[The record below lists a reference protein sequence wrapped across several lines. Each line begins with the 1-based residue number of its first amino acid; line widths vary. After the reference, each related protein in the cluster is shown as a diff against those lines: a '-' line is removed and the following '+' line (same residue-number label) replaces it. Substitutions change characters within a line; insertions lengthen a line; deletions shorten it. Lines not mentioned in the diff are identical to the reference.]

1 MPMQRHVRRY
11 MWTFIVAGAAV
22 VLYVVVSLPLQRL
35 DLRLVPLVL
44 FTLFVSARLCVP
56 IPRTASGK
64 ISFSDA
70 LIFLVMLLYGGEV
83 AVLLGAAEIF
93 IASRFV
99 RPPVSLFTSTFNAAM
114 MGLSTLITYGT
125 LTLIYGDVTALAR
138 GESSA
143 VFAGALCV
151 MALVQY
157 VVNTAIV
164 SVQTA
169 LKA

>member
-1 MPMQRHVRRY
+1 MPTQQYVRPY
-11 MWTFIVAGAAV
+11 MWTFIGLGAAV
-22 VLYVVVSLPLQRL
+22 MLYVVASLPVGRL
-35 DLRLVPLVL
+35 NAQLVPLVA
-44 FTLFVSARLCVP
+44 FTLFISSRLCVP
-56 IPRTASGK
+56 IPRTTGK

-99 RPPVSLFTSTFNAAM
+99 RPPISFFTSTFNAAM
-114 MGLSTLITYGT
+114 MGLSTLVTYGV